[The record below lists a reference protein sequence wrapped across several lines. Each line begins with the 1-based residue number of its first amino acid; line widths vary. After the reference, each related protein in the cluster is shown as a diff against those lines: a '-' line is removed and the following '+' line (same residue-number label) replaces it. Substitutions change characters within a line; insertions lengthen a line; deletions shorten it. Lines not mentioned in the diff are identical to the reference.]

1 MLDTKLQCE
10 ANETNFVLWIC
21 QSIASNQLPS
31 LSLKVKTTK
40 TTSPPTVSS
49 LMMVKVKKTNKQT
62 KTKTEMYFK
71 TQILRNLDKEER
83 Q

>member
-1 MLDTKLQCE
+1 MLDTTRLQCE

-21 QSIASNQLPS
+21 QFIATNQLPS
-31 LSLKVKTTK
+31 LILKVKATK
-40 TTSPPTVSS
+40 NYLSSVSS
-49 LMMVKVKKTNKQT
+49 LMMVKVKKTNI

-71 TQILRNLDKEER
+71 TQILRNLDKEEW